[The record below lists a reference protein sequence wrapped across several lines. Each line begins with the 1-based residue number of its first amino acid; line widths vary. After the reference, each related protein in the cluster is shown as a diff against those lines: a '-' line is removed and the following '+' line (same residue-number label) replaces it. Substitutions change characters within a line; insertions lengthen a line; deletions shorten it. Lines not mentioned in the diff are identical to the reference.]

1 MIKKVVVCDM
11 CGREYEGNPAK
22 IGMWRWDLKEDCY
35 LDSKY
40 KDYLDSVDFCKEC
53 MEKIVR
59 FLKGTPEDKKEMAA
73 AQEKDTG
80 NPVNADMPGQTP
92 QHAKKKKKPI
102 DKGKVM
108 ALKDAGW
115 SNEKIAD
122 EVGATKTNVAYIVCK
137 EKKKRKQQEGAMNDR
152 SGIKR
157 NNIGDSKQ
165 HLADSNAAE
174 GY

>member
-1 MIKKVVVCDM
+1 MIKKVVICDM

-22 IGMWRWDLKEDCY
+22 IGMWRWNLKEDRY

-40 KDYLDSVDFCKEC
+40 KDYLDSVDFCEEC

-59 FLKGTPEDKKEMAA
+59 FLKGTPEDKEEMEE
-73 AQEKDTG
+73 AQEKDIG
-80 NPVNADMPGQTP
+80 NPANADMPGQTP
-92 QHAKKKKKPI
+92 QPAKKKKKPI

-122 EVGATKTNVAYIVCK
+122 EVGATKANVAYIVCQ

-157 NNIGDSKQ
+157 SNTGNQ
-165 HLADSNAAE
+165 EQYPADSNAEE
-174 GY
+174 GH